1 MSLNCSNRKA
11 TLLAISQNDIA
22 ASGINPINGASACQ
36 PVKVFTIDGRQVQT
50 LQRGINIV
58 KMADGTTKKILV
70 K

>member
-1 MSLNCSNRKA
+1 MDMRE
-11 TLLAISQNDIA
+11 
-22 ASGINPINGASACQ
+22 
-36 PVKVFTIDGRQVQT
+36 VFTIDGRQVQT